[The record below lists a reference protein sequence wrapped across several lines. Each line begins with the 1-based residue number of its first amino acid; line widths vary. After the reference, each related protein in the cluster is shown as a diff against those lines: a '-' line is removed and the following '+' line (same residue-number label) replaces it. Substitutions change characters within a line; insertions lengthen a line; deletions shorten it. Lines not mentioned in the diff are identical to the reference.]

1 MSENSQSKFIRS
13 IVRGLSNSIVLWILN
28 KKPSCGYEIV
38 KEIKRLTNHKLPTS
52 VVYPILYGLEEDKF
66 IKGNWKKRGRRYAKY
81 YSLTERGRNLLNS
94 VRELFRRPLKD
105 VITELIHEKEWKGG

>member
-1 MSENSQSKFIRS
+1 MPEDSQSKFLRN

-66 IKGNWKKRGRRYAKY
+66 IKSSWKKRGKRYAKY
-81 YSLTERGRNLLNS
+81 YFLTKRGENLLS
-94 VRELFRRPLKD
+94 HVRELFRRPLKE
-105 VITELIHEKEWKGG
+105 VIKELIHEEEK